1 MDKIT
6 EVNKPQ
12 QLDWKGRV
20 EQELSD
26 LRERADKLKAFISK
40 PKPDFM
46 EDDAWDLLLLQ
57 HDTMLKYIEILEK
70 RLSLS

>member
-6 EVNKPQ
+6 KENKPQ

-40 PKPDFM
+40 PKPSFM
-46 EDDAWDLLLLQ
+46 EGDAWDLLLLQ
-57 HDTMLKYIEILEK
+57 HDIMIKYIEVLEK